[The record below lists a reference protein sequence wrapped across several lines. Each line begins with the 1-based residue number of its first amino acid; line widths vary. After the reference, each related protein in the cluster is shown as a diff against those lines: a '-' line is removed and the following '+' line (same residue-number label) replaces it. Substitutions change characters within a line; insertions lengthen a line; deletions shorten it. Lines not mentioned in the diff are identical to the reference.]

1 MLEYELVHVADIEA
15 AVKYAQGA
23 IVCKAD
29 AEIPPVKGNKQHNVE
44 TCIYSNC

>member
-1 MLEYELVHVADIEA
+1 MLEYEFVHVAGVEA

-29 AEIPPVKGNKQHNVE
+29 AEIPPVKVGMCYMYLFKL
-44 TCIYSNC
+44 

>member
-1 MLEYELVHVADIEA
+1 MLEYELVHVADVEA

-29 AEIPPVKGNKQHNVE
+29 AEIPPVKGNRRHRVVE
-44 TCIYSNC
+44 TSH